1 MKIFQNYSK
10 VCENNLTSAYAALQ
24 LLLPILLL
32 TCLACTKSTDPPE
45 PTPITVATLT
55 TATVN
60 TIAQTTAQSGGN
72 ITADGGS
79 AITARGVIWSTTASP
94 TIADSK
100 TIDGTGKGNFS
111 SSITGLAPYTTYYA
125 RAYATNS
132 IGTAYGNEVSF
143 TTEEESMSLIGK
155 WNVESTNIKSYQNSQ
170 LVEDVS
176 LPGGAIFDFQSNGNV
191 VMTHDGVIESHPY
204 TIFPDSTVQI
214 EEDVLEIRNLTDS
227 SVTLY
232 QRVDYSPD
240 EYQEAVISLKK

>member
-1 MKIFQNYSK
+1 MKIFQNYTK
-10 VCENNLTSAYAALQ
+10 VSANNLNPVYTALQ

-32 TCLACTKSTDPPE
+32 MWLACSKPTDPPE

-155 WNVESTNIKSYQNSQ
+155 WNVESTKIKSYQNSQ

-232 QRVDYSPD
+232 QRADYSPD
-240 EYQEAVISLKK
+240 EYAEYILSLKK